1 MPFAPLGSL
10 SGCWGLSLASHLMS
24 GGASS
29 SGVARRIVFCSCGAR
44 VDGGAKAETATHAR
58 AQLVHLRA
66 IGREWLVVVEL
77 GAS

>member
-29 SGVARRIVFCSCGAR
+29 SGVARLVVCRSAMR
-44 VDGGAKAETATHAR
+44 VDGGANAETATHAR
-58 AQLVHLRA
+58 AQLVQRRA
-66 IGREWLVVVEL
+66 IARI
-77 GAS
+77 